1 MEYRKKHLKPK
12 QDIEATLERALN
24 DETFMY
30 RLDFVPAFRKSI
42 FMNQNEKGIKAVKP
56 TCITSE
62 GFTVYLNQTLRQFI

>member
-12 QDIEATLERALN
+12 ENIDQAIETALN
-24 DETFMY
+24 DEKFMY
-30 RLDFVPAFRKSI
+30 RLDFVSAFRKTV

-62 GFTVYLNQTLRQFI
+62 GMMLYLNQTLR